1 MRGGRRRRSGVIPAA
16 ALCAVWLPA
25 LPQAASARPASAVVG
40 QVVIAGTGGERYGAS
55 GATVSLQSVTGAEG
69 QDSATLRAQTDS
81 LGIFRFADVAD
92 GCYIAVGESPGMQGQ
107 SEIFCLPSGAAPL
120 RIEFEMQVETVFETV
135 EVTAAAIEIDP
146 TQTSSSG
153 SVGLSTVDNAPKANR
168 SVEDVM
174 PLIPGVLRGRAGE
187 INMNGLR
194 ASQSGSQ
201 MNNVDVTDPVARTSQ
216 IALPLS
222 VVSNVEVLST
232 PYDAQYGGFAGAVST
247 VQTRPADLDNFKLD
261 LQNFSP
267 RIRRREGAIMGIESS
282 TPRLTINAPL
292 KEGRI
297 GFLHATEYQ
306 FVRAD
311 QEDAGLP
318 LLERDVERESL
329 TVFNQVDAKITDRN
343 RATFNALIFPEKLN
357 YFGLNAFNTQASTPD
372 LRRRGVLLSARNS
385 HETTG
390 GGLLLSTLSYQ
401 DLDNDV
407 LPRSYAPSVIGLE
420 RASGAFF
427 NRQARNTI
435 RRRLTEHYHFRPF
448 DAAGRHQFKTGFSFG
463 RESYSGDQEFNP
475 VEWLGV
481 GGRKVAALRY
491 TAPATV
497 RGERSDAAA
506 FLQDKWA
513 LSETLTF
520 DLGIRAE
527 RDSIAGN
534 WNPSYRAGFA
544 YSFGGGSR
552 TVIRGG
558 AGVFIDRISLLV
570 PTFLKLPQRTETFYG
585 PGGGVRAMRRFTPK
599 VIGNIRNAKSLGWN
613 FQLDHELVSNLFL
626 RVGYQQ
632 RRTRR
637 NFLID
642 PAVGA
647 AGGSAPENFLTLSNT
662 GRDLYRE
669 YQVTLRY
676 RLAGSGHFTT
686 SYVRSS
692 SVGDLNDLGSIYGPT
707 PAAIIRANERAPLRF
722 DVPHRLMTWTEFGL
736 PGGLRAIPVWEIRS
750 GFPYSEMDENR
761 DFAGPRNRAGRF
773 PIYNSIDL
781 QITKNI
787 AINFKGKERRFRTG
801 LRLFNI
807 LNTFNPQDVQANLA
821 SAYYGTFY
829 RGVRRKIRAIFE
841 IGY

>member
-1 MRGGRRRRSGVIPAA
+1 MAGNGQHRSVIALAA
-16 ALCAVWLPA
+16 AL
-25 LPQAASARPASAVVG
+25 ASAFFHGAPEGAFARPATAVVG
-40 QVVIAGTGGERYGAS
+40 QTVIAGPDGERYGAS
-55 GATVSLQSVTGAEG
+55 GVAIQLQLVTDPEKEAFESLT
-69 QDSATLRAQTDS
+69 AQTDS

-92 GCYIAVGESPGMQGQ
+92 GCYIAVGESAGMHGQ
-107 SEIFCLPSGAAPL
+107 SEIFCLPSEESPV
-120 RIEFEMQVETVFETV
+120 RIEFEMQVEVVFETV

-146 TQTSSSG
+146 AQTSSSG
-153 SVGLSTVDNAPKANR
+153 SVGVSTLDNAPKANR

-187 INMNGLR
+187 INMNGVR
-194 ASQSGSQ
+194 ASQSGAQ
-201 MNNVDVTDPVARTSQ
+201 MNNVDITDPVARTSQ

-222 VVSNVEVLST
+222 IVSNVEVLST

-247 VQTRPADLDNFKLD
+247 VQTRPANLDKFKLD

-267 RIRRREGAIMGIESS
+267 RIRRRDGAVMGIESS
-282 TPRLTINAPL
+282 TPRLTVNMPL
-292 KEGRI
+292 KDGRI
-297 GFLHATEYQ
+297 GFLQATEYQ

-311 QEDAGLP
+311 QEDAKLP

-329 TVFNQVDAKITDRN
+329 TVFNQVDAQLTERN
-343 RATFNALIFPEKLN
+343 RATFNALFFPEKLN

-372 LRRRGVLLSARNS
+372 LRRRGTLLSMRDS
-385 HETTG
+385 HETAN
-390 GGLLLSTLSYQ
+390 GGLLLSTLAHQ
-401 DLDNDV
+401 DLDHDV
-407 LPRSYAPSVIGLE
+407 LPRSYDPSIVGLE

-427 NRQARNTI
+427 NRQARNTS
-435 RRRLTEHYHFRPF
+435 RSRLTEHYHFRPF
-448 DAAGRHQFKTGFSFG
+448 DIAGRHQLKTGFAFG
-463 RESYSGDQEFNP
+463 RESYDGEQTFNP
-475 VEWLGV
+475 VDWLGV
-481 GGRKVAALRY
+481 SGQKVAELRY
-491 TAPATV
+491 SAPAIV

-506 FLQDKWA
+506 FLQDKWSF
-513 LSETLTF
+513 SETLTF

-527 RDSIAGN
+527 RDSIAGA

-552 TVIRGG
+552 TVLRGG

-570 PTFLKLPQRTETFYG
+570 PTFLHLPQRTEIFYD
-585 PGGGVRAMRRFTPK
+585 PGGGVRSFRRLTPR
-599 VIGNIRNAKSLGWN
+599 VIGKIRNARSLGWN
-613 FQLDHELVSNLFL
+613 LQLDRELVSNLFL

-637 NFLID
+637 NFLLNPTID
-642 PAVGA
+642 PTGA
-647 AGGSAPENFLTLSNT
+647 ENFLTLSNT

-669 YQVTLRY
+669 YQFTLRY
-676 RLAGSGHFTT
+676 RLTGAGHFTT

-707 PAAIIRANERAPLRF
+707 PAALIRPNERAPLPF
-722 DVPHRLMTWTEFGL
+722 DVPRRLLTWTEFGL

-750 GFPYSEMDENR
+750 GFPYSDTDENR
-761 DFAGPRNRAGRF
+761 NFVGPRNRAGRF

-781 QITKNI
+781 QITKNL

-801 LRLFNI
+801 LRLFNV
-807 LNTFNPQDVQANLA
+807 LNTFNPQDVQSNLA
-821 SAYYGTFY
+821 SAHYGTFY

>member
-1 MRGGRRRRSGVIPAA
+1 MTLAA
-16 ALCAVWLPA
+16 AFFGAWLPG
-25 LPQAASARPASAVVG
+25 LTEAAFARPATAVVG
-40 QVVIAGTGGERYGAS
+40 QAVIAGSDGERYGAS
-55 GATVSLQSVTGAEG
+55 GVVIQLQSVTGVEG
-69 QDSATLRAQTDS
+69 EDSEALQAQTDS
-81 LGIFRFADVAD
+81 LGIFRFADVAE
-92 GCYIAVGESPGMQGQ
+92 GCYIAVGESPGMNGQ
-107 SEIFCLPSGAAPL
+107 SEIFCLPSEESPL
-120 RIEFEMQVETVFETV
+120 QIEIEMQVETVFETV

-146 TQTSSSG
+146 TETSSSG
-153 SVGLSTVDNAPKANR
+153 SVGVSTLDNAPKANR

-187 INMNGLR
+187 INMNGVR

-201 MNNVDVTDPVARTSQ
+201 MNNVDVTDPVVRTSQ

-247 VQTRPADLDNFKLD
+247 VQTRPANLDRFKLD

-282 TPRLTINAPL
+282 TPRLTVNVPL
-292 KEGRI
+292 KDGRI

-311 QEDAGLP
+311 QEDANLP

-329 TVFNQVDAKITDRN
+329 TVFNQVDAQLTERN
-343 RATFNALIFPEKLN
+343 RATFNALLFPEKLN

-372 LRRRGVLLSARNS
+372 LRRRGTLLSARDS
-385 HETTG
+385 HETAG

-407 LPRSYAPSVIGLE
+407 LPRSYDPSIIDLE

-427 NRQARNTI
+427 NRQARNTM
-435 RRRLTEHYHFRPF
+435 RSRLTEHYHFRPF
-448 DAAGRHQFKTGFSFG
+448 DIAGRHQFKTGFSFG
-463 RESYSGDQEFNP
+463 RESYSGEQTFNP
-475 VEWLGV
+475 VAWLGA
-481 GGRKVAALRY
+481 GGRKVAELRY
-491 TAPATV
+491 TAPAAVQGT
-497 RGERSDAAA
+497 RSDAAA
-506 FLQDKWA
+506 FLQDKWSF
-513 LSETLTF
+513 SETLTF
-520 DLGIRAE
+520 DLGVRAE
-527 RDSIAGN
+527 RDSISSN

-544 YSFGGGSR
+544 YSFGGGAR

-570 PTFLKLPQRTETFYG
+570 PTFLQLPQRTETFYDFN
-585 PGGGVRAMRRFTPK
+585 GGVRSVRQFTPR
-599 VIGNIRNAKSLGWN
+599 IAGNILNARSLGWN

-637 NFLID
+637 NFLVNPD
-642 PAVGA
+642 
-647 AGGSAPENFLTLSNT
+647 GSVALSTLHSPLSTNFLTLSNA

-669 YQVTLRY
+669 YQFTLRY
-676 RLAGSGHFTT
+676 RLAGAGHFTT

-692 SVGDLNDLGSIYGPT
+692 SVGDLNDLGSVYGPT
-707 PAAIIRANERAPLRF
+707 PAALIRPNERAPLQF

-750 GFPYSEMDENR
+750 GFPYSDTDENR
-761 DFAGPRNRAGRF
+761 DFVGPRNRAGRF

-781 QITKNI
+781 QITKNL
-787 AINFKGKERRFRTG
+787 ALNFKGKERRFRTG

-807 LNTFNPQDVQANLA
+807 LNTFNPQDMQANLA
-821 SAYYGTFY
+821 SAHYGTFY
-829 RGVRRKIRAIFE
+829 RGIRRKIRAIFE

>member
-1 MRGGRRRRSGVIPAA
+1 MAESGQRRSRLALAA
-16 ALCAVWLPA
+16 ALCAAWFYGPA
-25 LPQAASARPASAVVG
+25 ESAFARPATAVVG
-40 QVVIAGTGGERYGAS
+40 QITIAGAGGERYGAS
-55 GATVSLQSVTGAEG
+55 GANVSLQSVTGDESANAE
-69 QDSATLRAQTDS
+69 APRAQTDS

-107 SEIFCLPSGAAPL
+107 SEIFCLPGGESPL
-120 RIEFEMQVETVFETV
+120 RIEFDMQVETVFETV
-135 EVTAAAIEIDP
+135 EVTATVIEIDP

-201 MNNVDVTDPVARTSQ
+201 MNNVDVTDPVVRTSQ

-282 TPRLTINAPL
+282 TPRLTINAPI
-292 KEGRI
+292 KDGRI

-329 TVFNQVDAKITDRN
+329 TVFNQVDAQISDRN

-372 LRRRGVLLSARNS
+372 LRRRGTLLSVRNS
-385 HETTG
+385 HETG
-390 GGLLLSTLSYQ
+390 NGGLLLTTLSYQ

-407 LPRSYAPSVIGLE
+407 LPRSYDPSVIGLE

-435 RRRLTEHYHFRPF
+435 RRRLTERYHFRPF

-463 RESYSGDQEFNP
+463 KESYSGAQTFNP
-475 VEWLGV
+475 VEWLGA
-481 GGRKVAALRY
+481 GGRKVADLRY
-491 TAPATV
+491 TAPAAV

-513 LSETLTF
+513 FSETLTF
-520 DLGIRAE
+520 DLGVRAE

-544 YSFGGGSR
+544 YSFGGGTR

-570 PTFLKLPQRTETFYG
+570 PTFLQLPQRTETFYG
-585 PGGGVRAMRRFTPK
+585 PGGGVRSTRRFTPK
-599 VIGNIRNAKSLGWN
+599 VVGNIRNARSLGWN

-642 PAVGA
+642 PA
-647 AGGSAPENFLTLSNT
+647 AGPGEANFLILSNT
-662 GRDLYRE
+662 GRDQYRE

-707 PAAIIRANERAPLRF
+707 PSALIRANERAPLRF

-750 GFPYSEMDENR
+750 GFPYSDTDENR

-773 PIYNSIDL
+773 PIYNAIDL

-787 AINFKGKERRFRTG
+787 AIRFKGKERRFRTG

>member
-1 MRGGRRRRSGVIPAA
+1 MAPAA
-16 ALCAVWLPA
+16 ALLAVCLYG
-25 LPQAASARPASAVVG
+25 LTGAAFARPATAVVG
-40 QVVIAGTGGERYGAS
+40 QAVIAGPDGERYGAS
-55 GATVSLQSVTGAEG
+55 GVAIVLESVTGAEG
-69 QDSATLRAQTDS
+69 EVSEALTAETDS
-81 LGIFRFADVAD
+81 LGIFRFADVAE
-92 GCYIAVGESPGMQGQ
+92 GCYIAVGESPDMHGQ
-107 SEIFCLPSGAAPL
+107 SEIFCLPSEESPL
-120 RIEFEMQVETVFETV
+120 QIELEMQVETVFETV

-146 TQTSSSG
+146 DQTSSSG
-153 SVGLSTVDNAPKANR
+153 SVGVSTLDNAPKANR

-187 INMNGLR
+187 INMNGVR

-201 MNNVDVTDPVARTSQ
+201 MNNVDVTDPVVRTSQ

-222 VVSNVEVLST
+222 IVSNVEVLST

-247 VQTRPADLDNFKLD
+247 VQTRPANLDKFKLD

-267 RIRRREGAIMGIESS
+267 RIRRRDGAIMGIESS
-282 TPRLTINAPL
+282 TPRLTVNMPL
-292 KEGRI
+292 KDGRV

-311 QEDAGLP
+311 QEDANLP

-329 TVFNQVDAKITDRN
+329 TVFNQVDAQLTERN
-343 RATFNALIFPEKLN
+343 RATFNALLFPEKLS

-372 LRRRGVLLSARNS
+372 LRRRGTLLSARDS
-385 HETTG
+385 HETAN
-390 GGLLLSTLSYQ
+390 GGLLLSTFAYQ

-407 LPRSYAPSVIGLE
+407 LPRSYDPSIIGLE

-435 RRRLTEHYHFRPF
+435 RSRLTEHYHFRPF
-448 DAAGRHQFKTGFSFG
+448 DIAGRHQFKTGFSFG
-463 RESYSGDQEFNP
+463 RESYRGEQTFNP
-475 VEWLGV
+475 VAWLGA
-481 GGRKVAALRY
+481 GGRKVADLRY
-491 TAPATV
+491 SAPATV

-506 FLQDKWA
+506 FLQDKWS

-544 YSFGGGSR
+544 YSFGGGAR
-552 TVIRGG
+552 TVLRGG

-570 PTFLKLPQRTETFYG
+570 PTFLHLPQRTETFYN
-585 PGGGVRAMRRFTPK
+585 PGGGVRSVRLFTPR
-599 VIGNIRNAKSLGWN
+599 IAGNLRNARSLGWN
-613 FQLDHELVSNLFL
+613 LQLDHELVSNLFL
-626 RVGYQQ
+626 RVGYQR

-637 NFLID
+637 NFLVNPAID
-642 PAVGA
+642 PAGV
-647 AGGSAPENFLTLSNT
+647 ENFLTLSNA

-669 YQVTLRY
+669 YQFTLRY

-707 PAAIIRANERAPLRF
+707 PAALIRPNERAPLQF

-750 GFPYSEMDENR
+750 GFPYSDTDENR
-761 DFAGPRNRAGRF
+761 DFAGARNRAGRF

-787 AINFKGKERRFRTG
+787 ALNFKGKERRFRTG

-829 RGVRRKIRAIFE
+829 RGIRRKIRAIFE